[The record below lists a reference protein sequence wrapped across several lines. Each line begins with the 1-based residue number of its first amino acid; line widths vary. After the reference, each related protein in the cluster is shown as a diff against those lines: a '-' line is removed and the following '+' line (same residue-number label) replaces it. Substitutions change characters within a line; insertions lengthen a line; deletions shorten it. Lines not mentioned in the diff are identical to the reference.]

1 MNHASLKKF
10 YDSMDQTCLVMIDR
24 SMWFAKSFEALQAT
38 NFSLLVEQYS
48 DLRGREDEFHEP
60 VTYAFSYAQRVFLCS
75 AMELCLL
82 HHHQNSVAFLIQ
94 QMPQRIDRLTNLL
107 KFLKRKHYAQTID
120 EWIALDWDVRFQ
132 HLRELSFSNLAAAA
146 RLFEDIYGNKCLLQA
161 WGATTYA
168 DLDSKYQQ
176 YQLLRNGILHR
187 GGELNS
193 GAKIT
198 ATEKDIEAA
207 FNDSKLFRDA
217 ILALSRWCY
226 RWWQTHELFDGSLNK
241 STRHPSDLLK
251 S

>member
-1 MNHASLKKF
+1 MIHGSLKKF
-10 YDSMDQTCLVMIDR
+10 YEAVDHACLVMIDR

-38 NFSLLVEQYS
+38 NFSLLMEQYS
-48 DLRGREDEFHEP
+48 YLRGREDEFHEP

-75 AMELCLL
+75 AMDLCLL

-94 QMPQRIDRLTNLL
+94 EMPQRIHRLTNLL
-107 KFLKRKHYAQTID
+107 KFLKRKNYAQDID
-120 EWIALDWDVRFQ
+120 EWIALDWATRFQ

-146 RLFEDIYGNKCLLQA
+146 RLFDDIYGNNCLPRA
-161 WGATTYA
+161 WGATAYA
-168 DLDSKYQQ
+168 HLDSKYQQ

-198 ATEKDIEAA
+198 ATEEDIEVA

-226 RWWQTHELFDGSLNK
+226 RWWQTHD
-241 STRHPSDLLK
+241 RYPIVH
-251 S
+251 